1 MAKTKKM
8 SHTEEHLG
16 QAMSE
21 PELVPELDATT
32 PVIKLQPGV
41 KPGFMVIT
49 LKAGGD
55 PVTIHQTQWPIFE
68 KTGKWDVA
76 VSDKKK

>member
-16 QAMSE
+16 QAMFE
-21 PELVPELDATT
+21 PELVPEIDSTA
-32 PVIKLQPGV
+32 PVMKVEPSV

-49 LKAGGD
+49 LKSGGD
-55 PVTIHQTQWPIFE
+55 PVTIHQTQWPVFE
-68 KTGKWDVA
+68 KSDKWDIVN
-76 VSDKKK
+76 DGKKK

>member
-8 SHTEEHLG
+8 SQNEEQLG
-16 QAMSE
+16 QSMSE

-49 LKAGGD
+49 LKSGGD
-55 PVTIHQTQWPIFE
+55 PVTIHQTQWPVFE
-68 KTGKWDVA
+68 KSDKWDIVN
-76 VSDKKK
+76 DGKKK